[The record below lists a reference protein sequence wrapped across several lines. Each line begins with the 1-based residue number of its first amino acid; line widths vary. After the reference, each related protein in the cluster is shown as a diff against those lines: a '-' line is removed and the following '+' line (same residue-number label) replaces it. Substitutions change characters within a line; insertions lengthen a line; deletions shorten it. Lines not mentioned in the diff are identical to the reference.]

1 MAFGSTFAREDAF
14 PESVW
19 HERAAGGASGTD
31 RATFIAEEGV
41 QWVGLVTGLAHD
53 PENRGHAPML
63 VGMFVDRAKRGK
75 GVGKELVKAV
85 VAWARSQ
92 GATSLYL
99 WVTATNS
106 PAIALYERS
115 GFARTVE
122 TQPLPHSPA
131 HLEFLMVCDLRGSL
145 QPELHT
151 RPTTGARPAP
161 RDPAGPGGPLAGPV
175 PWARVN
181 SDTLKNEIYIGHVV
195 LDRSGG

>member
-1 MAFGSTFAREDAF
+1 
-14 PESVW
+14 
-19 HERAAGGASGTD
+19 
-31 RATFIAEEGV
+31 
-41 QWVGLVTGLAHD
+41 
-53 PENRGHAPML
+53 ML

-115 GFARTVE
+115 GFARTAE

-145 QPELHT
+145 QPELRGRST
-151 RPTTGARPAP
+151 
-161 RDPAGPGGPLAGPV
+161 
-175 PWARVN
+175 ARV
-181 SDTLKNEIYIGHVV
+181 T
-195 LDRSGG
+195 RSATPRRRTPPRRPPGSVGRR